1 MNIFKGNIL
10 QSKIVFVMAVLIIFA
25 GCAGIQTSGKTV
37 IDPTVKTAFG
47 QVKGYVDQETLIW
60 KGVPFASAPVGALRW
75 APPEAPLPWD
85 GVREATT
92 SAKKCT
98 QLQSTIDWNR
108 TGILDPDS
116 SEDCLY
122 VDIYRPEHPS
132 HPGLLPVYVYIHGG
146 SNFMGAASQYDGK
159 VLAKQS
165 DVVAVYVQYRLGP
178 MGWFSHPAVQ
188 TGGTD
193 RLADSGNFGTLDNV
207 QALKWIQKNIQS
219 FGGDPQNVTITGE
232 SAGAH
237 NVMNL
242 VVSPHG
248 KGLFQ
253 RAMSQS
259 GGMAT
264 VTTASARNSANGII
278 EKVIRY
284 KENVGVTEAAAR
296 RTAMEKDGTL
306 KAYLNGIDSGTFF
319 MAHLKFPPLPGF
331 PAIEDGTVIPT
342 GGWMPAIKAKEH
354 NIVPIIL
361 GSNEYESKP
370 FMPLLFGIVKPL
382 GMPSS
387 PYTWFNLSDVV
398 KGTPKK
404 DGGVF
409 TLNDVL
415 PTQADKDLYEIT
427 GYYGSQNWT
436 AKYVDTVAREMAK
449 VQDNVYAYFFKW
461 GGIGSGP
468 SPFDFVYGAGHSG
481 EIPFFFGAEKGL
493 FGYPF
498 VSANEAGRKELQKAM
513 MKYLENFAW
522 TGNPNN
528 PSGTAS
534 LMEWKRWSNDQGAP
548 KKIVFNASFDKANIV
563 MMNEELTIE
572 GVMAEL
578 NKKISSLPEN
588 AQKAAK
594 AFQWNIPWPIARA
607 ATSSP
612 STASSLSIPAKPI
625 RDFKEIEGKWEGKL
639 DSPGWSTP
647 MTLIFKDD
655 GSGDAFVPENSPVF
669 MFSDKGRFPMER
681 KLVDGKI
688 RQKNLISGAMST
700 TTLHEEG
707 SKRFLNSQTDDGTQ
721 KGIYEPALK

>member
-1 MNIFKGNIL
+1 MKIFKGNTL
-10 QSKIVFVMAVLIIFA
+10 QSKIVFVMACLLIFA
-25 GCAGIQTSGKTV
+25 GCAGVQTSGKTV
-37 IDPTVKTAFG
+37 IDPTVKTVFG

-60 KGVPFASAPVGALRW
+60 KGVPFASAPVGTLRW
-75 APPEAPLPWD
+75 APPKDPLPWD
-85 GVREATT
+85 GVREAMT

-98 QLQSTIDWNR
+98 QLQSTIDWIR

-122 VDIYRPEHPS
+122 VDIYRPNHPS

-146 SNFMGAASQYDGK
+146 SNFMGAASLYDGK

-165 DVVAVYVQYRLGP
+165 DVVAVCVQYRLGP
-178 MGWFSHPAVQ
+178 MGWFYHPAIQ

-193 RLADSGNFGTLDNV
+193 RLTDSGNFGTLDNV

-219 FGGDPQNVTITGE
+219 FGGDPGNVTITGE

-242 VVSPHG
+242 VVSPLG
-248 KGLFQ
+248 KDLFQ

-259 GGMAT
+259 GGMTTAT
-264 VTTASARNSANGII
+264 MASARNTANSII

-284 KENVGVTEAAAR
+284 KENIDAPTATTR

-306 KAYLNGIDSGTFF
+306 KAYLNGIDAGTFF
-319 MAHLKFPPLPGF
+319 LAFQKFGMPPNF
-331 PAIEDGTVIPT
+331 PAIEDGTVMPT
-342 GGWMPAIKAKEH
+342 GGWIPTIRAGKH
-354 NIVPIIL
+354 NIVPVIL

-370 FMPLLFGIVKPL
+370 FMPLFFGFVKPL
-382 GMPSS
+382 GVPSG
-387 PYTWFNLSDVV
+387 PYTWFNLGDAV
-398 KGTPKK
+398 KGNPKK

-449 VQDNVYAYFFKW
+449 IQDNVYAYFFKW

-493 FGYPF
+493 FNYPF
-498 VSANEAGRKELQKAM
+498 VPANEAGRKELQQAM
-513 MKYLENFAW
+513 MKYLQNFAW
-522 TGNPNN
+522 TGSPND
-528 PSGTAS
+528 PSGKAS
-534 LMEWKRWSNDQGAP
+534 LPGWQKWSNDQGAP
-548 KKIVFNASFDKANIV
+548 KKIVFDASFDKAKIM

-594 AFQWNIPWPIARA
+594 AFQWNIPWPIAQA
-607 ATSSP
+607 ATPSP
-612 STASSLSIPAKPI
+612 SPTSSLSMPAKPI
-625 RDFKEIEGKWEGKL
+625 RDFKEVAGKWEGKL
-639 DSPGWSTP
+639 DGPGWSTP
-647 MTLIFKDD
+647 ATLIINDD
-655 GSGDAFVPENSPVF
+655 GTGDTIVPNDSPIF
-669 MFSDKGRFPMER
+669 MFSDKGHFPMKRE
-681 KLVDGKI
+681 LIDEKI
-688 RQKNLISGAMST
+688 RSKNLIAGTFST
-700 TTLHEEG
+700 VTLHEEG
-707 SKRFLNSQTDDGTQ
+707 GKRFLKIRTDDGTQ
-721 KGIYEPALK
+721 NGIFVLAPR